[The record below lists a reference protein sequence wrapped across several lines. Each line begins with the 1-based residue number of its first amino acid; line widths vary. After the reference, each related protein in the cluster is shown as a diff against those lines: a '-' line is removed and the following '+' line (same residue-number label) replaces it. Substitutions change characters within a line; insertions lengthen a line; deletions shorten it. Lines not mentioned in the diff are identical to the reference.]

1 MAIAFLFPSY
11 SQLLPLLAIAGKF
24 KVYSIYV
31 PIGGKN
37 IYPTTPQALM
47 CVIICQY
54 LSNFYQEIQLFR
66 FSDTTGNVFIL
77 ASDELQILIFHDGTW
92 RFVNET

>member
-1 MAIAFLFPSY
+1 M
-11 SQLLPLLAIAGKF
+11 SQLRKRIYTLQPGKH
-24 KVYSIYV
+24 
-31 PIGGKN
+31 
-37 IYPTTPQALM
+37 L

-54 LSNFYQEIQLFR
+54 LSNFYREIQLFR

-77 ASDELQILIFHDGTW
+77 AGDELQILVFRDGTW

>member
-1 MAIAFLFPSY
+1 M
-11 SQLLPLLAIAGKF
+11 LLHCKAYI
-24 KVYSIYV
+24 IYV
-31 PIGGKN
+31 TIEANN
-37 IYPTTPQALM
+37 IYPTTRQALM

-54 LSNFYQEIQLFR
+54 LSNFYREIQLFR

-77 ASDELQILIFHDGTW
+77 AGDELQILVFRDGTW